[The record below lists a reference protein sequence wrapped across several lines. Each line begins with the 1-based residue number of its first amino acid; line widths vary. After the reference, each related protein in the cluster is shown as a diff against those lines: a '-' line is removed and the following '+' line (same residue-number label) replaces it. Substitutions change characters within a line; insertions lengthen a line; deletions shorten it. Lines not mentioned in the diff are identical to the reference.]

1 MDNMRRI
8 GLLVLTALTSGLSV
22 GTAGGDTLLV
32 DSVATAAAVVRP
44 DRGMTMDRVLARFG
58 EPRTRSGPVGNPPI
72 ATWDYGD
79 FVVYFERQYVIHSV
93 IPHKK

>member
-1 MDNMRRI
+1 MRRI
-8 GLLVLTALTSGLSV
+8 GLLVLTALTSGLS
-22 GTAGGDTLLV
+22 AGAASADTLLV
-32 DSVATAAAVVRP
+32 EAVTTAAAVVRP

-58 EPRTRSGPVGNPPI
+58 EPRTRSGPVGDPPI

-79 FVVYFERQYVIHSV
+79 FVVYFESRFVIHSV